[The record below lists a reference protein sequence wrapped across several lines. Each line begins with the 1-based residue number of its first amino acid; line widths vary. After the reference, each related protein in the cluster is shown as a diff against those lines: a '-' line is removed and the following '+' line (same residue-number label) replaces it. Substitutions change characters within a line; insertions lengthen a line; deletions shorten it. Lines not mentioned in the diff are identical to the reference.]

1 MVNWTENRLKR
12 VKLLHKEGYSATVI
26 ARKLGA
32 AFSKG
37 IVLRK
42 LREFEAQRVHR
53 AKMRAARKATK
64 ARELARVERAAAS
77 TPETKVTTVTASR
90 ATAPPTSTRP
100 LRLVTGRPVK
110 MVSGTSPMSWGAK
123 AGVTLFDLR
132 VEQCRWPIDDGRPA
146 RLFCGSPTVGTT
158 SWCEHHQRLAFAGLG
173 RPLKWEDRRRA

>member
-1 MVNWTENRLKR
+1 MINWTENRLER
-12 VKLLHKEGYSATVI
+12 VKLLHKEGHSATVI

-37 IVLRK
+37 IILRK
-42 LREFEAQRVHR
+42 LREFEAQRLHR
-53 AKMRAARKATK
+53 AEMRAARKAAK
-64 ARELARVERAAAS
+64 ARELAQIKRAAAPS
-77 TPETKVTTVTASR
+77 VKTKVTVAAVA
-90 ATAPPTSTRP
+90 ATAPPAPTPS
-100 LRLVTGRPVK
+100 LRLATGRPVK
-110 MVSGTSPMSWGAK
+110 MISGTSPMSFSAK

-132 VEQCRWPIDDGRPA
+132 AEQCRWPVDNDRPA